1 MRLKWNC
8 SLVNFITVLKYTSNK
23 KVNDHGRAIICG
35 YVTKEDEE
43 TLLYKNVGNTFCK
56 IELEEEKKKT
66 TLFAGLVESVR
77 IEKQGDTR
85 KAEITLTGGTKL
97 LEGIERTRTFQ
108 NKTMTYE
115 QILQTVE
122 KNYESSMH
130 LVNYPPPKGSELVT
144 AQS

>member
-77 IEKQGDTR
+77 IEKQGDMPILSKSIAR
-85 KAEITLTGGTKL
+85 L
-97 LEGIERTRTFQ
+97 
-108 NKTMTYE
+108 KTAIFTASVSLSS
-115 QILQTVE
+115 IL
-122 KNYESSMH
+122 S
-130 LVNYPPPKGSELVT
+130 
-144 AQS
+144 